1 MAGKAS
7 ELAPENPTIIW
18 LRLQLCAASAGCD
31 IRDAATTMRWVD
43 AENGAAWIATLAAA
57 QKEGDAVEV
66 DRILADMAHGA
77 YFDLYWNRTVV
88 LLFDALKRA
97 GGRLPAHYLPSDVAR
112 LLEAMEIASAE
123 TIPSLTPLLNACR
136 EPAGSERRDLC
147 LRVAKIMQRGDT
159 VVAQLAGFSI
169 ERRLTP
175 PDSKEGRERRRAPAR
190 FGVARIERKPVR
202 PARAALADQ
211 FSRPG
216 ARRADARHAAG
227 RGCRHCDTARAQDT
241 AGAAGGASMSRS
253 LQGGAS
259 WAASQA
265 RM

>member
-1 MAGKAS
+1 MLAGARAGDDVAWARVGGRQPRPAAWRHPRRTSIKLGGRLPRKRSSTPGDANSLATAAALRHIGLAARSKADSAALKSTVELAGKAS

-97 GGRLPAHYLPSDVAR
+97 GGRLPARYLPSDVAR

-123 TIPSLTPLLNACR
+123 TIPSLTPLLER
-136 EPAGSERRDLC
+136 VPRAG
-147 LRVAKIMQRGDT
+147 
-159 VVAQLAGFSI
+159 
-169 ERRLTP
+169 
-175 PDSKEGRERRRAPAR
+175 RRANGANC
-190 FGVARIERKPVR
+190 ASE
-202 PARAALADQ
+202 
-211 FSRPG
+211 SRRSCSG
-216 ARRADARHAAG
+216 A
-227 RGCRHCDTARAQDT
+227 TP
-241 AGAAGGASMSRS
+241 SSRS
-253 LQGGAS
+253 WPVSASKGG
-259 WAASQA
+259 
-265 RM
+265 